1 MDNDELRWNNTAL
14 ELKKDDTTYL
24 NITKLKNECNNFNID
39 MPMEEEHDKIVIYN
53 NKNLLFKEEEYLK
66 EKTYFKDVLHKLSFK
81 DYSQDLYYVRD
92 DFSIY
97 SIKNNDYQ
105 IYSSVIANNNIDGLT
120 KKDLNISIEIL
131 EKFERNEMNIK
142 IMNVYIMI
150 FLADKTSFRILSQN
164 QQFEFYIYDD
174 KSNVVVEEKL
184 IYDEIDTDLL
194 SIYKWIVSN
203 REFEASYKVKLDIVR
218 KIIVDKKT
226 FKLTQADLCSCES
239 IFSRVVKNEVKEY
252 FDQVNLLKKDFID
265 LEKAIND
272 VKRSLHLKILAWLG
286 SIGLV
291 IFDSIKDFKGDNI
304 YYIIFH
310 SHSEKVNIILFML
323 IISFLVISFAFFIEM
338 KELLKEYK
346 KLEYFYTNKLFF
358 KKEDFEN
365 YVSPSSINC
374 LYKIVFFIVIIVCV
388 IRLFSLT
395 I

>member
-194 SIYKWIVSN
+194 SVYKWIVSN

-365 YVSPSSINC
+365 YVSPPSINC

>member
-203 REFEASYKVKLDIVR
+203 REFEASYRVK
-218 KIIVDKKT
+218 
-226 FKLTQADLCSCES
+226 
-239 IFSRVVKNEVKEY
+239 
-252 FDQVNLLKKDFID
+252 
-265 LEKAIND
+265 
-272 VKRSLHLKILAWLG
+272 
-286 SIGLV
+286 
-291 IFDSIKDFKGDNI
+291 
-304 YYIIFH
+304 
-310 SHSEKVNIILFML
+310 
-323 IISFLVISFAFFIEM
+323 
-338 KELLKEYK
+338 
-346 KLEYFYTNKLFF
+346 
-358 KKEDFEN
+358 
-365 YVSPSSINC
+365 
-374 LYKIVFFIVIIVCV
+374 
-388 IRLFSLT
+388 
-395 I
+395 